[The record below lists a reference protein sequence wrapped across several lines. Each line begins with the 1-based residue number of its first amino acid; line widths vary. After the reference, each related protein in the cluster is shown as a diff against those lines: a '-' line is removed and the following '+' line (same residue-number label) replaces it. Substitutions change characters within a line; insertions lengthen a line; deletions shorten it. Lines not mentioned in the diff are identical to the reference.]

1 MSRPCPPGPQ
11 AGLRIPHPSLL
22 PGLALLLLVG
32 AGPAAGDQ
40 TRSVDGADEPAA
52 TELDEITVSASYSL
66 NRETP
71 VEGVALSRDQI
82 LELPTFA
89 DDIFRAINL
98 VPGTS
103 GDDVSA
109 AFSLRGAPYEEVLV
123 RLDGVELFEPFHLK
137 DFSGVL
143 SVIDGELVDG
153 IEIIPGAFPAVYGD
167 RSAGVVDLTSRR
179 PLATKNRAGIS
190 LTTATLSRGQVF
202 GDDDRGSSLLSLRRG
217 WLDLVFDIVGDDE
230 EGEQEG
236 APQYSDLY
244 GKVDWAIDDRTD
256 VGLWGLWADDSL
268 DQSETEEDGVVETI
282 NSSYGNAWLVGRGQ
296 RLWSD
301 TALSTA
307 RLLAGRVDRDRLA
320 AEDEGS
326 SDFDVRD
333 ERQLDI
339 FGVAAESSVE
349 LGRHVIDFGVEAR
362 SYTADYDYAVARRFT
377 DPVSVLGQ
385 SPPLSSFDGEVSG
398 ESYGAFVSD
407 RFRLGDRLV
416 AEVGVRY
423 DRQTWLPDADDQI
436 SPRINA
442 VYDLGGA
449 GTLRAGWGYAYQ
461 SQRPNELQVQDA
473 DFDFYPAERA
483 EHRVLGWERPFEK
496 LTLRLDAY
504 QRIGSDTRP
513 RFVNLF
519 SPSVLFPEG
528 TPDRVRL
535 EPDRT
540 RAHGVELFAQ
550 GRGTSRFTWWAS
562 YAWSESEQRV
572 DGDWIPVAIDQ
583 THALTVSGG
592 YRFGRWKLDAVWQ

>member
-1 MSRPCPPGPQ
+1 MHRPCPH
-11 AGLRIPHPSLL
+11 AGTRFPFPSHTGSFALVVL
-22 PGLALLLLVG
+22 AFVLGLAAEASSAQV
-32 AGPAAGDQ
+32 ADNAPAPRTEGD
-40 TRSVDGADEPAA
+40 VDGEEPAT

-71 VEGVALSRDQI
+71 VTGVALSRDQI
-82 LELPTFA
+82 LDLPTFA

-103 GDDVSA
+103 GSDVSA

-143 SVIDGELVDG
+143 SVIDGELIDG
-153 IEIIPGAFPAVYGD
+153 IDIIPGAFPAVYGD

-179 PLATKNRAGIS
+179 PLDTKNRAGIS
-190 LTTATLSRGQVF
+190 LTTATLSRGQRF

-217 WLDLVFDIVGDDE
+217 WLDIVFDLVGDDE

-244 GKVDWAIDDRTD
+244 GKVDWAVDDRTD
-256 VGLWGLWADDSL
+256 IGLWGLWADDSL
-268 DQSETEEDGVVETI
+268 DQSELEEDGVRETI

-307 RLLAGRVDRDRLA
+307 RLLVGRVDRDRLA
-320 AEDEGS
+320 AEDAGS

-339 FGVAAESSVE
+339 FGIAAESSLE
-349 LGRHVIDFGVEAR
+349 LGRHVLDFGFEAR
-362 SYTADYDYAVARRFT
+362 SYTADYNYAVARRFT
-377 DPVSVLGQ
+377 DPISVLGQ
-385 SPPLSSFDGEVSG
+385 SAALSSFAGEIGG
-398 ESYGAFVSD
+398 ESYGAFISD

-423 DRQTWLPDADDQI
+423 DRQDWLPDSDDQV
-436 SPRINA
+436 SPRLNV

-449 GTLRAGWGYAYQ
+449 GTLRAGWGYAHQ
-461 SQRPNELQVQDA
+461 SQRPNELQVQDG
-473 DFDFYPAERA
+473 DFNFYPAERA
-483 EHRVLGWERPFEK
+483 EHRALGWERPFEK
-496 LTLRLDAY
+496 LTVRLDAY
-504 QRIGSDTRP
+504 QRLGSDVRP

-528 TPDRVRL
+528 TPDLIRL
-535 EPDRT
+535 EPARSVP
-540 RAHGVELFAQ
+540 A
-550 GRGTSRFTWWAS
+550 
-562 YAWSESEQRV
+562 
-572 DGDWIPVAIDQ
+572 P
-583 THALTVSGG
+583 
-592 YRFGRWKLDAVWQ
+592 

>member
-1 MSRPCPPGPQ
+1 MSRPCPAGPR
-11 AGLRIPHPSLL
+11 AGLRLSNPSLS
-22 PGLALLLLVG
+22 PGLVLLLLVG
-32 AGPAAGDQ
+32 FGPAAGASPAQ
-40 TRSVDGADEPAA
+40 DGADEARTAAAGDGAEEPAT

-103 GDDVSA
+103 GNDVSA

-179 PLATKNRAGIS
+179 PFDTKNRAGIS
-190 LTTATLSRGQVF
+190 LTTASLSRGQRF
-202 GDDDRGSSLLSLRRG
+202 GDDDRGLSLLSLRRG
-217 WLDLVFDIVGDDE
+217 WLDLVFDVVGDDE

-236 APQYSDLY
+236 APQYTDIY
-244 GKVDWAIDDRTD
+244 GKVDWAIDESTD

-268 DQSETEEDGVVETI
+268 DQSETEDDGVVETI

-296 RLWSD
+296 RLWSN

-320 AEDEGS
+320 AEEAGS

-349 LGRHVIDFGVEAR
+349 LGRHVIDFGFEAR
-362 SYTADYDYAVARRFT
+362 SYTADYNYAVARRFT

-398 ESYGAFVSD
+398 ESYGVFVSD

-423 DRQTWLPDADDQI
+423 DQQTWLPDSDDQI
-436 SPRINA
+436 SPRFNF

-449 GTLRAGWGYAYQ
+449 GTLRAGWGYAYH

-504 QRIGSDTRP
+504 QRLGSDIRP
-513 RFVNLF
+513 RHINLF

-540 RAHGVELFAQ
+540 RAHGVELFVQ
-550 GRGTSRFTWWAS
+550 GVGL
-562 YAWSESEQRV
+562 V
-572 DGDWIPVAIDQ
+572 DLHGEPVAVDP
-583 THALTVSGG
+583 LLG
-592 YRFGRWKLDAVWQ
+592 FGPGVAGPPGEAGRAPA